1 MTILTNLHACMHAR
15 KVGGYLGSNNTRLC
29 VEWKKELVGSW
40 FGKKWFFQVS
50 RPFGHK
56 SMELLKARRKKPQ
69 NDRKVDNLAIVFG
82 AMAQWAVQPSW
93 AIQSK

>member
-1 MTILTNLHACMHAR
+1 
-15 KVGGYLGSNNTRLC
+15 
-29 VEWKKELVGSW
+29 
-40 FGKKWFFQVS
+40 
-50 RPFGHK
+50 
-56 SMELLKARRKKPQ
+56 MELLKARRKKAQ